1 MRTLAIVNL
10 KGGSCK
16 STTAVSLAACLG
28 EKGRRVL
35 LVDLDPAGNATWW
48 LGAAAE
54 RGTYDVLVKG
64 LPLADAAVQENV
76 RLAGE
81 LANME
86 AGTNGLLEL
95 LAALLDAWREDGNL
109 APVLDAVAEELKRR
123 RRTN

>member
-1 MRTLAIVNL
+1 MTGRES
-10 KGGSCK
+10 K
-16 STTAVSLAACLG
+16 AAQIARL
-28 EKGRRVL
+28 E
-35 LVDLDPAGNATWW
+35 
-48 LGAAAE
+48 AA
-54 RGTYDVLVKG
+54 L
-64 LPLADAAVQENV
+64 DAAVQENV